1 MSAQTA
7 SLHPKLP
14 DTPPLVCLHPLLCVC
29 RVASCGLGIA
39 SSNGT
44 DVSTPGNIQLE
55 HCTAVSFRGCSF
67 THLGAIGID
76 ISKGS
81 HDCIIDDC
89 FFEDISA
96 AGVQIGGY
104 KNALATNPAEQDL
117 GNAVTN
123 SVLQWCAIE
132 YAGHVGLIVGYA
144 ANTVISHNRI
154 SNLTYGGVSVGW
166 GWTTYAS
173 TFATNNTISHN
184 DIGPYKSLLQDGGG
198 IYMLGPQNNS
208 RIFNNYV
215 HDQLDGGAT
224 GALYPDQGSAYS
236 QWYAHMLTPCFPSPK
251 PHIVCRI
258 LHMLPIVG
266 TLHRRAEP

>member
-154 SNLTYGGVSVGW
+154 SNLTYGGGERRMGVDNIRIHVCNEQ
-166 GWTTYAS
+166 YYQPQRYRA
-173 TFATNNTISHN
+173 
-184 DIGPYKSLLQDGGG
+184 LQEPAPRWWWY
-198 IYMLGPQNNS
+198 IHA
-208 RIFNNYV
+208 RAAK
-215 HDQLDGGAT
+215 QL
-224 GALYPDQGSAYS
+224 PD
-236 QWYAHMLTPCFPSPK
+236 F
-251 PHIVCRI
+251 
-258 LHMLPIVG
+258 
-266 TLHRRAEP
+266 